1 LGGSYSIGV
10 ISSRSYS
17 KPESISFLYIVN
29 NVELK
34 GGDTKFYMDKNA
46 FEVFNDKEKSKPGSK
61 FLVVYD
67 VNNPKKSII
76 RLDYPIVDSTDFR
89 RYVKEFKQMRKQK

>member
-1 LGGSYSIGV
+1 MNSFSIGV

-34 GGDTKFYMDKNA
+34 GGDTKFYIDKNA
-46 FEVFNDKEKSKPGSK
+46 FEVFNDKEKSKRGSK

-67 VNNPKKSII
+67 VNNLKTSII